1 MQFWDEPCSNRPFR
15 NRPFTMEVRI
25 WTAAEMEYAALQ
37 CVIAPIGPGLQV
49 DGEPQIQKSVA
60 RLVIWLAA
68 SEPNV
73 KPGGRISAKSQDL
86 PPGLT
91 PSRIRMR
98 DDCQPGLRSAA
109 LRI

>member
-49 DGEPQIQKSVA
+49 DGEPQIRKSVA
-60 RLVIWLAA
+60 RVGHLARCKRTKC
-68 SEPNV
+68 ETR
-73 KPGGRISAKSQDL
+73 GRISAKSQR
-86 PPGLT
+86 PSPGLT

-98 DDCQPGLRSAA
+98 NGCQPGL
-109 LRI
+109 